1 MGRLGGHIAVVAGG
15 TRATGRGIAVALG
28 EEGATVYV
36 TGRTTRHQRSP
47 MNRPETIEDSAA
59 LVTTA
64 GGRGIAV
71 QVDHADPVQVAALF
85 HRINTEQHGR
95 LDILVNDIWGGDDLA
110 EWGKPF
116 WEHSLDNGLRLLRQ
130 ATETHMITS
139 WYAAP
144 LMVTR
149 KRGLIV
155 EVTDGVGS
163 AYRGS
168 FFYDLAKVGVTRL
181 AYAQAQELRAHG
193 VTALAV
199 TPGFLRSEAM
209 LERFGV
215 TEENWRDGV
224 QRDPNFAVS
233 ETPLYIGRAVAALA
247 ADPNVSERS
256 GRDFAVWTLAKEY
269 GFTDRDG
276 TQPDWGTHYAALL
289 ARQKEEGRSISLDSV
304 ETSRTY

>member
-36 TGRTTRHQRSP
+36 TGRTMR
-47 MNRPETIEDSAA
+47 
-59 LVTTA
+59 
-64 GGRGIAV
+64 
-71 QVDHADPVQVAALF
+71 
-85 HRINTEQHGR
+85 
-95 LDILVNDIWGGDDLA
+95 
-110 EWGKPF
+110 
-116 WEHSLDNGLRLLRQ
+116 RQ
-130 ATETHMITS
+130 
-139 WYAAP
+139 
-144 LMVTR
+144 
-149 KRGLIV
+149 
-155 EVTDGVGS
+155 
-163 AYRGS
+163 
-168 FFYDLAKVGVTRL
+168 
-181 AYAQAQELRAHG
+181 
-193 VTALAV
+193 AV

-247 ADPNVSERS
+247 ADPNVSERG

-289 ARQKEEGRSISLDSV
+289 ARQKEEGRSSSLDSA
-304 ETSRTY
+304 ETNRT